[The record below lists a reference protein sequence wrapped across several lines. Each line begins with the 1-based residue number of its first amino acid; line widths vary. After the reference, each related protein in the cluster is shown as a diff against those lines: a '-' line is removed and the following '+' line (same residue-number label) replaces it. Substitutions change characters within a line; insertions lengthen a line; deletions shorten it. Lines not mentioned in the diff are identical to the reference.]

1 MSEEKIE
8 EIRKRSKK
16 EKEEKRSVFVTVER
30 VRGWKSKKEGRI
42 LD

>member
-8 EIRKRSKK
+8 EIGKRSKK
-16 EKEEKRSVFVTVER
+16 EKEEKRRLLVTVER
-30 VRGWKSKKEGRI
+30 ARGWKSKKEGRN